1 MKFLKQENYPS
12 ELNNRFTDIFMSR
25 VPRENLEQLK
35 TKETNSNNRDRAQSF
50 VDGYGYNKGNIRLN
64 NY

>member
-1 MKFLKQENYPS
+1 
-12 ELNNRFTDIFMSR
+12 MSR